1 MVFIRNELR
10 NAIEAVKPALSD
22 DVSEPILTGIHFKFS
37 KGVCRL
43 TACNDYMFL
52 QEHVLYSG
60 EDEGEFIIPY
70 INIKAG
76 NEYMRLEFRDKEAV
90 FDYMEGTKFSVPV
103 IKGKYVNVDG
113 AKPKGEPEFSILI
126 NPRLLENAL
135 KKINLQSGL
144 PVRLTFYGEYKPV
157 VITPPEESTTGFY
170 KSILPCC
177 ELN

>member
-10 NAIEAVKPALSD
+10 NAIEAVKPALSKD
-22 DVSEPILTGIHFKFS
+22 ISKPILTGIHFKFS

-43 TACNDYMFL
+43 TACNGYMFL

-60 EDEGEFIIPY
+60 KDEGEFIIPY
-70 INIKAG
+70 INIKTG
-76 NEYMRLEFRDKEAV
+76 DEDIRLEFSDEEAV
-90 FDYMEGTKFSVPV
+90 LDYMDGYKTMVPV
-103 IKGKYVNVDG
+103 IKGEYINVDG

-135 KKINLQSGL
+135 KKINSQGGL
-144 PVRLTFYGEYKPV
+144 PVRMNFYGKHKPV
-157 VITPPEESTTGFY
+157 VITPPKESKTGFY
-170 KSILPCC
+170 KSVLPCC